1 MKKVRVSSGERGASI
16 LELAMITPL
25 LAVVVMGVVDLTR
38 AHQLQ
43 IRLESAAREGAAFA
57 QLRPNDVD
65 CSSDDDVAEYAGAED
80 DELEGEPGYSVWVWA
95 ENGAGELVVPV
106 TGCGG
111 TSAQSGE
118 RVRVEVVA
126 QFAVITPL
134 VSNLVGESI
143 TLTGSA
149 EVEVQG

>member
-1 MKKVRVSSGERGASI
+1 MKQVGRSSGERGASI
-16 LELAMITPL
+16 LELAMIAPL

-43 IRLESAAREGAAFA
+43 IRLEDAAREGAAVA
-57 QLRPNDVD
+57 QLRPNDVQ
-65 CSSDDDVAEYAGAED
+65 CPSDDDIAGRAGAED
-80 DELEGEPGYSVWVWA
+80 DSLETEPGYAVSVLA
-95 ENGAGELVVPV
+95 ESGAGDLVVPV

-111 TSAQSGE
+111 STAQSGE
-118 RVRVEVVA
+118 RVRVEVTARFV
-126 QFAVITPL
+126 VVTPL

-143 TLTGSA
+143 TLNGSA